1 MEKPLRIIIASTLPV
16 IREGLAAALA
26 KESDMWVVAVVPSLV
41 EVPAACQVHR
51 PDACLIDLMLE
62 EDDLQT
68 VRDIN
73 RACAPAP
80 VVVLTSEFA
89 VGEALESTLGGKIV
103 FVSKAASTVSLLQA
117 VREAARTPG
126 LSTGEAKGT
135 NLRNHV
141 RSRR

>member
-1 MEKPLRIIIASTLPV
+1 MEKPVRIMIASTLPV

-26 KESDMWVVAVVPSLV
+26 KESDMWIVAVVSSLV
-41 EVPAACQVHR
+41 EVPAACQRHR
-51 PDACLIDLMLE
+51 PDACLIDLTLD

-73 RACAPAP
+73 RACAPAT

-89 VGEALESTLGGKIV
+89 VGEAVEPTLGGKIL

-117 VREAARTPG
+117 VREAARTAPIHWG
-126 LSTGEAKGT
+126 GKGF
-135 NLRNHV
+135 
-141 RSRR
+141 

>member
-1 MEKPLRIIIASTLPV
+1 MENPVRIMIASMLPV

-26 KESDMWVVAVVPSLV
+26 KECDMLVVAVVPSLV

-51 PDACLIDLMLE
+51 PDACLIDLTLE

-73 RACAPAP
+73 RACAPAT

-103 FVSKAASTVSLLQA
+103 FVSKADSTVSLLQA
-117 VREAARTPG
+117 VREAARTAR
-126 LSTGEAKGT
+126 LSMGEQKLLT
-135 NLRNHV
+135 
-141 RSRR
+141 

>member
-117 VREAARTPG
+117 VREAARTPR
-126 LSTGEAKGT
+126 LSTGKQKVLT
-135 NLRNHV
+135 
-141 RSRR
+141 

>member
-1 MEKPLRIIIASTLPV
+1 MEKLVRIMIASTLPV

-41 EVPAACQVHR
+41 EVPTACQVHR
-51 PDACLIDLMLE
+51 PDACLIDLTLD

-73 RACAPAP
+73 RACAPAT

-89 VGEALESTLGGKIV
+89 VGEAVESTLGGKIV
-103 FVSKAASTVSLLQA
+103 FVSKADSTVSLLQA
-117 VREAARTPG
+117 IREAARTAR
-126 LSTGEAKGT
+126 LSTGEAKVLT
-135 NLRNHV
+135 
-141 RSRR
+141 

>member
-1 MEKPLRIIIASTLPV
+1 MGKPVRIMIASTRPV

-26 KESDMWVVAVVPSLV
+26 KESDMLVVAVVPSLV
-41 EVPAACQVHR
+41 EVPAACQVHH
-51 PDACLIDLMLE
+51 PDACLIDLTLD

-73 RACAPAP
+73 RACAPAT

-89 VGEALESTLGGKIV
+89 VGEARESTLGGGIV
-103 FVSKAASTVSLLQA
+103 FVSKADSTVSLLQA
-117 VREAARTPG
+117 VREAARTVQ
-126 LSTGEAKGT
+126 LSTGEAKGS